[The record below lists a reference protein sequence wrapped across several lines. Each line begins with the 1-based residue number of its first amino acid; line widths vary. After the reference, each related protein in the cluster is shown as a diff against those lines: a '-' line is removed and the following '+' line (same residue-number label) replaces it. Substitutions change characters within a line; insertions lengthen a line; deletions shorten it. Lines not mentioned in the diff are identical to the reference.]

1 MKRLQK
7 LGVALVIVA
16 FLLMVGTAMAGDKKP
31 SGSIVINETQVMLM
45 VGGDIGG
52 GSLLFNGEIYTFK
65 TSGLKLGGVGVHKL
79 ELTGDVYHLNKAS
92 DLDGVYFVAEA
103 GATLVKGKGGF
114 WMKNDKGVTI
124 HLKASAEGVALNLG
138 VEGFHILHVRQY

>member
-1 MKRLQK
+1 MKGLQK
-7 LGVALVIVA
+7 LGVAFLIAA
-16 FLLMVGTAMAGDKKP
+16 FLLTADTAMAGDKKP
-31 SGSIVINETQVMLM
+31 SGTIHINETQVMFM

-79 ELTGDVYHLNKAS
+79 ELTGDVYDLHKAS

-103 GATLVKGKGGF
+103 GATLIKGKGGF
-114 WMKNDKGVTI
+114 WLKNDKGVTI

-138 VEGFHILHVRQY
+138 VEGLHIMHIRSH